1 MILLGKPVY
10 TVHTS
15 VPTGS
20 VVQHG
25 GEPTAAESRS
35 EAQALGAHGEVG
47 YKVPNQSDELDDRRY
62 ERE

>member
-1 MILLGKPVY
+1 MGLVILLGKPVY

-35 EAQALGAHGEVG
+35 EAQALGAHREVR
-47 YKVPNQSDELDDRRY
+47 D
-62 ERE
+62 